1 MSFFKQLGA
10 KESLTKERKKK
21 NGMIRGCASEA
32 KSDGDQL
39 VQSVLAVADQGTDF
53 PASCGLRTA
62 TALTS

>member
-1 MSFFKQLGA
+1 
-10 KESLTKERKKK
+10 
-21 NGMIRGCASEA
+21 MIRGCASEA

-39 VQSVLAVADQGTDF
+39 VQSVLAVADRGTVF

>member
-10 KESLTKERKKK
+10 KESLMKERKKK
-21 NGMIRGCASEA
+21 SMIRGCASEA

-39 VQSVLAVADQGTDF
+39 VQSVLAVADWGTDF
-53 PASCGLRTA
+53 PASCGLSTA

>member
-1 MSFFKQLGA
+1 
-10 KESLTKERKKK
+10 
-21 NGMIRGCASEA
+21 MIRGCASEA